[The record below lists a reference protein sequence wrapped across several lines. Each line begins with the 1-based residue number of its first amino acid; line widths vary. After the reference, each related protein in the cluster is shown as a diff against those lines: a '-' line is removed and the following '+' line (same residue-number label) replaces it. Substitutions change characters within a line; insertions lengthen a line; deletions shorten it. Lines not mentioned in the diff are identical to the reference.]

1 MSLSFDPSKTQHR
14 EEVMTGTDAVAQAI
28 KLADVDV
35 MAAYPIR
42 PYDAVMATVNRMIA
56 NGEMDAEFIVAD
68 SEHSQFEIGKHA
80 SMVGA
85 RAFIG
90 SAGVGWMYGMEALV
104 VTSSLRLPV
113 LALVGNRALDDPG
126 AFGVEHNDA
135 LMVRDTGWML
145 YWVESAQEGLDMA
158 LMAYRIAED
167 RRVML
172 PCALSMDGAFLTH
185 SQHIVQVPDAELVK
199 AFLPPY
205 SLGDRQFHPDNP
217 ISIAPQF
224 NEDWVME
231 GRRQSDAAM
240 RQAKTVISEAHAEFR
255 QIFRRGGDNPFVDA
269 YQVDDADYVLIGM
282 GTVAMVGKVAVDD
295 LRAEGKKVGFLRI
308 KWFRPFPDEELRE
321 MLGHVKGV
329 GVIDRDYSYGSSAY
343 GGVVFT
349 EVRAALYPLVRRP
362 HVVPFIAGLGGREV
376 SREDVHR
383 IAEIVEESTAKADP
397 NERCYW
403 IGVRGPEI

>member
-1 MSLSFDPSKTQHR
+1 MSTPIKSYVEH
-14 EEVMTGTDAVAQAI
+14 EEIMTGTDAVAQAV

-42 PYDAVMATVNRMIA
+42 PYDAVMSAVNKMIA

-85 RAFIG
+85 RSFIG

-135 LMVRDTGWML
+135 LMVRDTGWLL
-145 YWVESAQEGLDMA
+145 YWVETAQEGFDMA
-158 LMAYRIAED
+158 LMAYRVAED
-167 RRVML
+167 KRVML
-172 PCALSMDGAFLTH
+172 PCAISMDGAFLTH
-185 SQHIVQVPDAELVK
+185 SQHIVKIPEQEAVN

-231 GRRQSDAAM
+231 SRRQSDAAM
-240 RQAKTVISEAHAEFR
+240 RRAKDVIQEAHDDFKR
-255 QIFRRGGDNPFVDA
+255 IFGRGDANPFIESYRMEDA
-269 YQVDDADYVLIGM
+269 EYAFVGM
-282 GTVAMVGKVAVDD
+282 GTVAMVAKVAVDE
-295 LRAEGKKVGFLRI
+295 LRAQGKKVGFVRV
-308 KWFRPFPDEELRE
+308 KWFRPFPEEELRKV
-321 MLGHVKGV
+321 LGSAKVV
-329 GVIDRDYSYGSSAY
+329 GIIDRDYSFGSVSY
-343 GGVVFT
+343 GGVLAT
-349 EVRAALYPLVRRP
+349 EIRAALYQLERQPK
-362 HVVPFIAGLGGREV
+362 VVPFIAGLGGREV
-376 SREDVHR
+376 SRDDIRKMLGFLEDAAGR
-383 IAEIVEESTAKADP
+383 SGAEL
-397 NERCYW
+397 CHW
-403 IGVRGPEI
+403 IGVRGLEV